1 MTLYIKFQK
10 IIFSDILKTKEDS
23 NMNKSFCT
31 IKVLDQGGNFYDNAF
46 IENDFDAIMIALF
59 YRNVLGY
66 TVQVW
71 QDDRDITARLD
82 IVKLVSVKSK
92 EERK

>member
-1 MTLYIKFQK
+1 MDKLNMTI
-10 IIFSDILKTKEDS
+10 
-23 NMNKSFCT
+23 
-31 IKVLDQGGNFYDNAF
+31 IKVLDEQGNYYNNAF
-46 IENDFDAIMIALF
+46 VENDYDAIMIALF

-71 QDDRDITARLD
+71 QGDRDITARLD

>member
-1 MTLYIKFQK
+1 
-10 IIFSDILKTKEDS
+10 
-23 NMNKSFCT
+23 MNKSFCT

-46 IENDFDAIMIALF
+46 VENDFDAIMIALF

-82 IVKLVSVKSK
+82 NVKLVSVKSK

>member
-1 MTLYIKFQK
+1 MDK
-10 IIFSDILKTKEDS
+10 S
-23 NMNKSFCT
+23 NMT
-31 IKVLDQGGNFYDNAF
+31 IIKVLDEQGNYYNNAF
-46 IENDFDAIMIALF
+46 VENDFDAIMIALF

>member
-1 MTLYIKFQK
+1 
-10 IIFSDILKTKEDS
+10 
-23 NMNKSFCT
+23 MNKSFYT

-71 QDDRDITARLD
+71 QGDRDITARLD
-82 IVKLVSVKSK
+82 IVKLVSVKSE